1 MTVKEL
7 RTTAVSMGVNG
18 DKIEEARDSN
28 NPQAELIALIRANT
42 FAPAPDHG
50 AMTVKEL
57 RGIAAGMGIDDGKI
71 EQARDAND
79 PRAELIALISSSP
92 HPAYQGP

>member
-1 MTVKEL
+1 MLVHK
-7 RTTAVSMGVNG
+7 TT
-18 DKIEEARDSN
+18 R
-28 NPQAELIALIRANT
+28 Q
-42 FAPAPDHG
+42 

-71 EQARDAND
+71 EEARDAED
-79 PRAELIALISSSP
+79 PRAQLIALISSSP

>member
-7 RTTAVSMGVNG
+7 RMTAVSMGVND

-28 NPQAELIALIRANT
+28 HPQVELIALIRANT
-42 FAPAPDHG
+42 FAPAPDYG

-57 RGIAAGMGIDDGKI
+57 RGIAAGLGIDDGKI

-79 PRAELIALISSSP
+79 PRTELIALISSSP

>member
-7 RTTAVSMGVNG
+7 RTTAVSMGVDR
-18 DKIEEARDSN
+18 DKVEEARDSN
-28 NPQAELIALIRANT
+28 DQRAQLVALIRANT
-42 FAPAPDHG
+42 LAPASNYG

-57 RGIAAGMGIDDGKI
+57 RGIAARMGIDDGKI
-71 EQARDAND
+71 EEARDAND